1 MPTSSSQLASKAG
14 RNDRC
19 ECGSGK
25 KVKAC
30 CGEKKQS
37 NLAAPKAMT
46 DANVELLFP
55 SHSTVYE
62 YIKNVEAKTKKLAMK
77 LYNEPESNIKIITRN
92 DDVSG
97 KMFRSYVQLNKPGK
111 QPMLKCSTAALQKT
125 PQESLEAL
133 MMTLRQ
139 AVEEEA
145 MRSAQETF
153 DKTFGAEATEGVA
166 GENSGS

>member
-1 MPTSSSQLASKAG
+1 MCVESTNTSRTWRRKQ
-14 RNDRC
+14 
-19 ECGSGK
+19 
-25 KVKAC
+25 KV
-30 CGEKKQS
+30 GQILYSLRTRTTRINPVLPE
-37 NLAAPKAMT
+37 
-46 DANVELLFP
+46 
-55 SHSTVYE
+55 
-62 YIKNVEAKTKKLAMK
+62 LAMK

-125 PQESLEAL
+125 LQESLEAL

-153 DKTFGAEATEGVA
+153 DKAFGAEATEGVA